1 MFSNMDFHISV
12 QTHKFLYKLNMSISS
27 FVVIVK
33 AWRKFSLRSTNDQKK
48 NKRINKCLQL
58 EVFITYF
65 LFFPGRGEL

>member
-1 MFSNMDFHISV
+1 
-12 QTHKFLYKLNMSISS
+12 MSISS
-27 FVVIVK
+27 FAVIVK
-33 AWRKFSLRSTNDQKK
+33 AWQKFSLRSTNDQK